1 MVIVT
6 PCPSKECVGFYSRF
20 LEGTGAFTNSCPI
33 LECKGEFL
41 QVRRNG
47 SEGSVRYNSQD
58 QLMGS
63 TGAILVCISLGS
75 SDYEP
80 ETKLILFSRARI
92 EVNKRL
98 KKLTD

>member
-1 MVIVT
+1 M
-6 PCPSKECVGFYSRF
+6 G
-20 LEGTGAFTNSCPI
+20 
-33 LECKGEFL
+33 
-41 QVRRNG
+41 RNG

-63 TGAILVCISLGS
+63 AGAILVCISLGS